1 LLERGD
7 GETRRAAALSLMK
20 VGDRAA
26 IEPLQAALEKES
38 EAAIQGVIKLAISQ
52 IK

>member
-1 LLERGD
+1 MSVDE
-7 GETRRAAALSLMK
+7 MK

-26 IEPLQAALEKES
+26 IEPLQTALAKES
-38 EAAIQGVIKLAISQ
+38 EAGIQGMIKLAISQ

>member
-1 LLERGD
+1 LLDSSD

-26 IEPLQAALEKES
+26 IEPLKTALAKES
-38 EAAIQGVIKLAISQ
+38 EVAIQGVIKLAISQ